1 MANIG
6 KTKSGHFYN
15 KDKPSGAKDDSDHPV
30 TFADAYTDGDE
41 DLKDKHNFADERIK
55 EQEEKDRL
63 EKIKADQDSA
73 QKQRDN
79 DQLRLDWLEKADD
92 IMVDKNMDVDEKIQR
107 LNDLFNFANDK
118 DYIQGNDSRE
128 LMQEIAVLQQMS
140 EAIKDSE
147 KKNNYG
153 ADDAKKAVDKEKKQ
167 NDAEE
172 TANNKGAKFQ
182 EKIED
187 KIDAIKKRK
196 DAERNGR
203 KEVKDGRRE
212 LLSNSNTETKKD
224 HSNDITP
231 GEDEHLRMSYLLTTA
246 TDDK

>member
-1 MANIG
+1 MFG

-15 KDKPSGAKDDSDHPV
+15 KDKPLRDDSENPV
-30 TFADAYTDGDE
+30 TFADAYVNGDE
-41 DLKDKHNFADERIK
+41 DLKDKHNFADERIA

-63 EKIKADQDSA
+63 DAIKADQDSA
-73 QKQRDN
+73 QKQNDN
-79 DQLRLDWLEKADD
+79 DQLRLDWLEKADN

-147 KKNNYG
+147 KKSNQESKK
-153 ADDAKKAVDKEKKQ
+153 DDDVEKAHS
-167 NDAEE
+167 
-172 TANNKGAKFQ
+172 KGASIQ

-212 LLSNSNTETKKD
+212 LRSNSNTETKKD

>member
-107 LNDLFNFANDK
+107 LNGLFNISNDVEYLQK
-118 DYIQGNDSRE
+118 NDSRE

-140 EAIKDSE
+140 EAIKDLE
-147 KKNNYG
+147 KKSNQESKK
-153 ADDAKKAVDKEKKQ
+153 DDDVEKAHS
-167 NDAEE
+167 
-172 TANNKGAKFQ
+172 KGASIQ

-187 KIDAIKKRK
+187 KIDQIRKKK
-196 DAERNGR
+196 QAEKNG
-203 KEVKDGRRE
+203 KEEVKTSRRE
-212 LLSNSNTETKKD
+212 NRTTDKNTSKD
-224 HSNDITP
+224 HSGDNLP
-231 GEDEHLRMSYLLTTA
+231 GKDEHIRMSYLLATA
-246 TDDK
+246 EDK

>member
-92 IMVDKNMDVDEKIQR
+92 IM
-107 LNDLFNFANDK
+107 
-118 DYIQGNDSRE
+118 
-128 LMQEIAVLQQMS
+128 
-140 EAIKDSE
+140 
-147 KKNNYG
+147 
-153 ADDAKKAVDKEKKQ
+153 
-167 NDAEE
+167 
-172 TANNKGAKFQ
+172 
-182 EKIED
+182 
-187 KIDAIKKRK
+187 
-196 DAERNGR
+196 
-203 KEVKDGRRE
+203 
-212 LLSNSNTETKKD
+212 
-224 HSNDITP
+224 
-231 GEDEHLRMSYLLTTA
+231 
-246 TDDK
+246 